1 MAFVKPSKLSEK
13 TFFKSMN
20 ENLCGRNNFQY
31 HVGGVF
37 EPTDNME
44 DDWKWLY
51 FTENVT
57 ATLCHATCNKP
68 RICEVKPLGLT
79 LDEKVKW
86 SGFGTGKNF
95 RTNKLLIVR
104 ELPEEEILSRLIE
117 EKSPVEFL
125 LMYNPPYEKLLEL
138 KAPHKKYAF
147 YFNIH
152 VLRRTDLTIEQK
164 RTLIPKS
171 WEGKID
177 DFLTPNTNSE

>member
-1 MAFVKPSKLSEK
+1 MAFVKPSELSGK

-37 EPTDNME
+37 EPTDNM
-44 DDWKWLY
+44 DDNWNWLY

-57 ATLCHATCNKP
+57 ATLYHATCKKP
-68 RICEVKPLGLT
+68 RICEVKPLGT
-79 LDEKVKW
+79 TFDEKVKW
-86 SGFGTGKNF
+86 LGFGKGRNF

-117 EKSPVEFL
+117 EKSPVRFL
-125 LMYNPPYEKLLEL
+125 LMYDLPYEKLLEL
-138 KAPHKKYAF
+138 KAPHKKYA
-147 YFNIH
+147 YDFNMH
-152 VLRRTDLTIEQK
+152 VLLRTDLTTEQK

-171 WEGKID
+171 WQWQ
-177 DFLTPNTNSE
+177 LPTS